1 MSPRKISKNINF
13 GPKITNCLI
22 TQENAM
28 QMEKMLN
35 TFYRALQYLSMSLFP
50 PFADEHI
57 QIEHIYTQDNLYTL
71 VNDIHKQGTSRGL
84 MLGSHILVT

>member
-57 QIEHIYTQDNLYTL
+57 HNQIEHIYTHTI
-71 VNDIHKQGTSRGL
+71 VNYIQKQGTGRCL
-84 MLGSHILVT
+84 ILGSHVFVT